1 MEILLILGGHKI
13 NFFVSGLLSRD
24 REKEDDLENVDT
36 ESNKADSETNPRIN
50 IEDDNVFIQDPKR
63 NERHSQNSSKE
74 FLALPEEHQ
83 CITTNT
89 LSDSDTSSRQKP
101 NHKEVTVCSRLESVS
116 SSNSS
121 WSSLSSSKQ
130 SSHCIVTDVWFLINF
145 FKYIF
150 EIGLFSKICFIFQ

>member
-1 MEILLILGGHKI
+1 M
-13 NFFVSGLLSRD
+13 LSRD
-24 REKEDDLENVDT
+24 REKEDNLENEDT
-36 ESNKADSETNPRIN
+36 ESNKADSETKPRIN

-63 NERHSQNSSKE
+63 NKRHSQNSSKE

-130 SSHCIVTDVWFLINF
+130 SSHCIVTDV
-145 FKYIF
+145 
-150 EIGLFSKICFIFQ
+150 